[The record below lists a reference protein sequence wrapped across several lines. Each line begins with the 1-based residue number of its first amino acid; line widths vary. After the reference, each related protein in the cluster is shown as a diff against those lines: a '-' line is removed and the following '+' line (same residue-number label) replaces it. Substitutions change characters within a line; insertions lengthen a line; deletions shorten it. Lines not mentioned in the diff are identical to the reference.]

1 MGTGDEYLLP
11 GAEIVDMS
19 QDTQSSLET
28 GSIPTLAW
36 VALGLVV
43 VTGVLHIYAGVVE
56 GRIPVALAGVG
67 FLGAIALYLVDYRR
81 PLLYLVGIVYTV
93 VQIPL
98 WYVVKAGEYTTLG
111 YVDKLVQVVLVALLV
126 YLYWQTRTAA
136 DPGSETS
143 GTKPTG

>member
-143 GTKPTG
+143 GTKPAG

>member
-1 MGTGDEYLLP
+1 
-11 GAEIVDMS
+11 MS

>member
-1 MGTGDEYLLP
+1 MGTGDEYLPP
-11 GAEIVDMS
+11 GAEIADMS

-143 GTKPTG
+143 GTKPAG